1 MLYLNMDSSLRTGK
15 FLEYVT
21 LGWNAIGVIVLV
33 IAVQGIHSIALI
45 GFGFDTLLEIGAS
58 IIVIWELNG
67 TGDKR
72 QTLGLKLLSIAFFAL
87 GIYIFVQSI
96 LNLLYR
102 TLPGQ
107 SLLGTTWLLLTIVV
121 MIILA
126 FKKFKVGKFL
136 NNPVLLT
143 EGRVTLVDAALAFIV
158 LLSMLFTAL
167 LGWWWLDSIGGL
179 ILMGY
184 CFWEAIHIYQGL
196 KTKSK
201 QSI

>member
-1 MLYLNMDSSLRTGK
+1 MNSLLRTGK

-21 LGWNAIGVIVLV
+21 LGWNAIGVIVLI

-67 TGDKR
+67 TSDKR

-87 GIYIFVQSI
+87 GIYILIQTI
-96 LNLLYR
+96 LNLIYH

-107 SLLGTTWLLLTIVV
+107 SSLGIVWLLLTIVA
-121 MIILA
+121 MTILA
-126 FKKFKVGKFL
+126 FKKFQIGKQL

-143 EGRVTLVDAALAFIV
+143 EGRVTLVDAALALTV
-158 LLSMLFTAL
+158 LISMLFSNL
-167 LGWWWLDSIGGL
+167 LGWWPDSIAGL
-179 ILMGY
+179 VLTGY
-184 CFWEAIHIYQGL
+184 CFWEGISIYKGL
-196 KTKSK
+196 KKTTN
-201 QSI
+201 

>member
-1 MLYLNMDSSLRTGK
+1 MNSSLRTGK

-21 LGWNAIGVIVLV
+21 LGWNAIGVIILI
-33 IAVQGIHSIALI
+33 IAAQGIHSIALI

-87 GIYIFVQSI
+87 GIYIFIQSI
-96 LNLLYR
+96 LNLLYH
-102 TLPGQ
+102 TLPGK
-107 SLLGTTWLLLTIVV
+107 SLLGTIWLLLTIVV

-126 FKKFKVGKFL
+126 LKKFQIGKLL

-143 EGRVTLVDAALAFIV
+143 EGRVTLVDAALAGIV
-158 LLSMLFTAL
+158 LLSMLFTSL

-184 CFWEAIHIYQGL
+184 CFWESIHIFRDL
-196 KTKSK
+196 NTKSNK
-201 QSI
+201 K